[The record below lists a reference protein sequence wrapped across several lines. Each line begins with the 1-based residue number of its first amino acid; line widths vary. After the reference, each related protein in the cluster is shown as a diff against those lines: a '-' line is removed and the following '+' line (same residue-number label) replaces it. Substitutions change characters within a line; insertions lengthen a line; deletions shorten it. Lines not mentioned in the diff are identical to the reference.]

1 MSAAQPQR
9 PTGPYERRRAGL
21 LRVRRLTR
29 WTVVGSAASA
39 LVLGLG
45 YAHALPDLASLLPS
59 HASDGGGSGGVGDF
73 TGGSGANSGGGA
85 QAPTLPGAG
94 SGGSHTSTGAS

>member
-1 MSAAQPQR
+1 MSAAQPYR
-9 PTGPYERRRAGL
+9 PPTGPYERRSAGL
-21 LRVRRLTR
+21 LRVRRVTR
-29 WTVVGSAASA
+29 WTLVGSAASA

-59 HASDGGGSGGVGDF
+59 HASDGGSGGGGGGGVGDF
-73 TGGSGANSGGGA
+73 TGGGGA
-85 QAPTLPGAG
+85 QAPSLPGAG

>member
-1 MSAAQPQR
+1 MSAAHPYR
-9 PTGPYERRRAGL
+9 PPAPPGPSERRSAGL
-21 LRVRRLTR
+21 LRVRRVTR
-29 WTVVGSAASA
+29 WTLVGSAASA

-59 HASDGGGSGGVGDF
+59 HASDGGGTSDF

-85 QAPTLPGAG
+85 QAPSLPGAG